1 FITVKTVFT
10 NFAARRLHQNE
21 FGLAEVVYMMRSAE
35 YQATK
40 RCNNVQLAEETV
52 AHCQARALERQ
63 VTMMDQ
69 IEAFS
74 HDRKRWRILYDDE
87 NFVEYVR
94 DKEVKVQIKH
104 WFNVLEK

>member
-1 FITVKTVFT
+1 
-10 NFAARRLHQNE
+10 
-21 FGLAEVVYMMRSAE
+21 
-35 YQATK
+35 
-40 RCNNVQLAEETV
+40 
-52 AHCQARALERQ
+52 
-63 VTMMDQ
+63 MMDQ

-104 WFNVLEK
+104 WFNSGKGYTASRRHHIGYIMVQMSGKGYTASRRHHIAISSAPPHTVVEPKKLQWLD

>member
-1 FITVKTVFT
+1 MNFVLTGFI
-10 NFAARRLHQNE
+10 LIE
-21 FGLAEVVYMMRSAE
+21 FP
-35 YQATK
+35 
-40 RCNNVQLAEETV
+40 
-52 AHCQARALERQ
+52 HCR
-63 VTMMDQ
+63 MMDQ